1 MMAEPVPERFVLKAA
16 RRLEGEIV
24 VPGDKSISHRAVILG
39 GIAHGTTEVR
49 GLLRGDDV
57 LRTLAAF
64 RRLGVSIRD
73 EADIVRIDGRGLAG
87 LGEPEDVID
96 LGNSGTSIRLLAGLL
111 AGRPFLSILTG
122 DDSLRR
128 RPMRR
133 VADPL
138 RHMGARIDGRDD
150 GNLAPLVIRGGG
162 LRGISH
168 ISPVASAQVKSAIL
182 LAGLSAEGETSV
194 TEPGLS
200 RDHTE
205 KMLAAF
211 GASVRREGQKI
222 TVEGNDRLKACRVD
236 IPGDFSS
243 AAFFIVG
250 ATILPDSDLTIRRVG
265 VNPTRTGLIDILRK
279 MGGRIEIENVTETG
293 GEAVADIRVR
303 SAPLKGVAVGP
314 EVVPRMIDEFPAL
327 CVASAV
333 AEGETTVSGAS
344 ELRVKES
351 DRIEAMAGVLRAFGV
366 ESVEATDGILIRGR
380 GGALEGDRSGRRI
393 HSHGDHRVAMS
404 AATLA
409 LAAPGETFVEDTD
422 CVATSFP
429 GFLDLL
435 RSVVRS

>member
-1 MMAEPVPERFVLKAA
+1 MTGAGPTQFFLSPA

-39 GIAHGTTEVR
+39 GIAHGTTEIQ

-64 RRLGVSIRD
+64 RCLGVSIRD
-73 EADIVRIDGRGLAG
+73 EGDIVRIDGRGLAG
-87 LGEPEDVID
+87 LGEPDDVID

-138 RHMGARIDGRDD
+138 RQMGARIDGRDD
-150 GNLAPLVIRGGG
+150 GNLAPLVVRGGG
-162 LRGISH
+162 LRGISYL
-168 ISPVASAQVKSAIL
+168 SPVASAQVKSAVM

-205 KMLAAF
+205 KMLTAF
-211 GASVRREGQKI
+211 GAGVRREGLKVA
-222 TVEGNDRLKACRVD
+222 VEGNDRLKACCVD
-236 IPGDFSS
+236 VPGDFSS

-250 ATILPDSDLTIRRVG
+250 ATILPGSDLTIRRVG
-265 VNPTRTGLIDILRK
+265 VNPTRTGLIDVLRN
-279 MGGRIEIENVTETG
+279 MGARIELESLTETG
-293 GEAVADIRVR
+293 GEAMADIRVR
-303 SAPLKGVAVGP
+303 SAHLKGITVAP
-314 EVVPRMIDEFPAL
+314 EIVPRMIDEFPVL
-327 CVASAV
+327 CIAAAV
-333 AEGETTVSGAS
+333 AKGETTVSGAS

-351 DRIEAMAGVLRAFGV
+351 DRIAAMAGVLRAFGI
-366 ESVEATDGILIRGR
+366 ESVEAPDGVTIRGR
-380 GGALEGDRSGRRI
+380 GGAPEGGTSGRRI
-393 HSHGDHRVAMS
+393 HSYGDHRVAMS
-404 AATLA
+404 AAILA
-409 LAAPGETFVEDTD
+409 LAAPGETVVEDTA

-435 RSVVRS
+435 RSVARS

>member
-1 MMAEPVPERFVLKAA
+1 MTTAGPTRFVLSPA

-39 GIAHGTTEVR
+39 AIAHGTTEIR

-73 EADIVRIDGRGLAG
+73 EGDVVRIDGRGLAG
-87 LGEPEDVID
+87 LREPDDVID

-122 DDSLRR
+122 DESLRG
-128 RPMRR
+128 RPMGRI
-133 VADPL
+133 ADPL
-138 RHMGARIDGRDD
+138 KKMGARIDGRDG
-150 GNLAPLVIRGGG
+150 GNLAPLAVRGGG
-162 LRGISH
+162 LSGISYV
-168 ISPVASAQVKSAIL
+168 SPVASAQVKSAVL

-205 KMLAAF
+205 KMLTAF
-211 GASVRREGQKI
+211 GASVRREGLK
-222 TVEGNDRLKACRVD
+222 VSVGGFDRLAACSVD
-236 IPGDFSS
+236 VPGDFSS

-250 ATILPDSDLTIRRVG
+250 ATILPGSDLTIRRVG
-265 VNPTRTGLIDILRK
+265 VNPTRTGLIDVLRN
-279 MGGRIEIENVTETG
+279 MGGRIELENMKETG

-303 SAPLKGVAVGP
+303 SAPLTGVTVAP
-314 EVVPRMIDEFPAL
+314 EIVPRMIDEFPVL
-327 CVASAV
+327 CIAAAA
-333 AEGETTVSGAS
+333 AEGETAVTGAS

-351 DRIEAMAGVLRAFGV
+351 DRIAAMAHVLGQFGV
-366 ESVEATDGILIRGR
+366 QAEDAPDGIRIHGL
-380 GGALEGDRSGRRI
+380 GGSLGGDASGRRI

-404 AATLA
+404 AAIAA
-409 LAAPGETFVEDTD
+409 LAAPSETLVEDTA

-429 GFLDLL
+429 GFLGLL
-435 RSVVRS
+435 ESSARP